1 MLKGGET
8 ALDFVNLIQIVMS
21 GLGIMEVLLCIH
33 IIAELHL
40 QVDTLEKI

>member
-1 MLKGGET
+1 MLKGGKT
-8 ALDFVNLIQIVMS
+8 APHFVGLIQIVMS

-33 IIAELHL
+33 IIAEHHL